1 MRQHKKL
8 AYRRIVFLS
17 RIKAREDANRSSIH
31 SLEQTPKDKKMTSF
45 FAEIYSLIRFEK
57 DGTESSAGGTNLFDR
72 SPVLHLARVMPKY
85 VHFSITLIEMIRFN
99 L

>member
-45 FAEIYSLIRFEK
+45 FAGMYSLIRFEK
-57 DGTESSAGGTNLFDR
+57 DGTESS
-72 SPVLHLARVMPKY
+72 PVLHLARVMPKY
-85 VHFSITLIEMIRFN
+85 VQFSITLIEMIRFN